1 MRRHRSDSV
10 TTKCNTTQWKKQ
22 RTPLRRRGFGTLT
35 GTMDKAENNSHT
47 IDTQDVL
54 ARMPGCGVC
63 GSRFGSTG
71 PRARGRARRGA
82 LRSNRLRGAD
92 RVSSQPDADR
102 LQWVSSHRSVDAE
115 PSQRYPLSV
124 ADVLSQRGHV
134 RIRGQSDACRLNLF
148 ELGRPTMH

>member
-1 MRRHRSDSV
+1 MYS
-10 TTKCNTTQWKKQ
+10 
-22 RTPLRRRGFGTLT
+22 RGCPVAGCVAHAS
-35 GTMDKAENNSHT
+35 GARAQGHEAE
-47 IDTQDVL
+47 
-54 ARMPGCGVC
+54 
-63 GSRFGSTG
+63 
-71 PRARGRARRGA
+71 RGGGA

-124 ADVLSQRGHV
+124 AGVLSQRGRV

>member
-1 MRRHRSDSV
+1 M
-10 TTKCNTTQWKKQ
+10 QWKKQ
-22 RTPLRRRGFGTLT
+22 RTPLGRRGFGTLT
-35 GTMDKAENNSHT
+35 DTVNKAENNCHT

-124 ADVLSQRGHV
+124 AGVLSQRGRV
-134 RIRGQSDACRLNLF
+134 RIREQSDACRLNLF